1 MTRNIY
7 RPAIWLLALMLT
19 ACGDSSEQ
27 LEPEA
32 PDGAAPSYEQLNPP
46 VPEPDDFSTAPVVPD
61 QSQQDETVPLPGP
74 GGEEIVPQDG
84 QTTPGSDGIT
94 PP

>member
-46 VPEPDDFSTAPVVPD
+46 VPEPDDSSTAPVVPD
-61 QSQQDETVPLPGP
+61 QQQDETVPLPGP
-74 GGEEIVPQDG
+74 GGGEIVPRDG
-84 QTTPGSDGIT
+84 QTTSGSDGIT